1 MEIKNQTM
9 RTFLRLFQ
17 TMLKI
22 LKGFLEFRNSFKK
35 NIHNFK
41 KVHKK
46 HQQQKTKEI
55 LFDIKNHNIQSF

>member
-1 MEIKNQTM
+1 MEIKNQTI
-9 RTFLRLFQ
+9 RTFLRLFE
-17 TMLKI
+17 KKW
-22 LKGFLEFRNSFKK
+22 KGFLEFRNSFKK